1 MSGIL
6 DKCVFVIDQF
16 IPLKK
21 KVELIRMI
29 KNNGG
34 ISVYSV
40 SEKVLLLFI
49 NCSAI
54 LINL

>member
-6 DKCVFVIDQF
+6 ENCVFVIDQY

-29 KNNGG
+29 KTQGG

-40 SEKVLLLFI
+40 SDKV
-49 NCSAI
+49 C
-54 LINL
+54 